1 MKNDSP
7 GGKTLTPEDETRIQ
21 QKARDIFGVNHDEV
35 SERYGF
41 FHGAKYATYY
51 ERERIKDL
59 ESMLWRIQEL
69 ENEKQ
74 RLRHSIEKVIEILPQ
89 IKDQCPYS
97 YSLISNITTDALIP

>member
-21 QKARDIFGVNHDEV
+21 QKARDVFGVNHDEV
-35 SERYGF
+35 TERYGF
-41 FHGAKYATYY
+41 FHGAKYATSY

-69 ENEKQ
+69 ENDKA
-74 RLRHSIEKVIEILPQ
+74 RLRHSLERVIEILPQ